1 MDLLQVP
8 VAAQEVAAREVEAGQ
23 VATEIPER
31 SGVLAGVGLALLTP
45 WNQARIARKPLPVH
59 IEEPA

>member
-31 SGVLAGVGLALLTP
+31 SGVLAGVGLALLTSR
-45 WNQARIARKPLPVH
+45 NQPRIARKPLPVH
-59 IEEPA
+59 VEEPA